1 MLHKGFLKLTLL
13 VIAATFCISAQSAM
27 ASRQDPQV
35 AMTQGSQDNSQ
46 DVVMYDNAKG
56 DCGKCGKCE
65 SCPQK
70 KKCDACP
77 CPQRCPEKKKCEA
90 CPCPPKK
97 KCEAC
102 PCPASCD
109 KPCPSCPSSCK
120 GCPANNGMKARQG
133 AAK

>member
-1 MLHKGFLKLTLL
+1 MLHKGFLKFTLL
-13 VIAATFCISAQSAM
+13 VIAATFCLSAQSAM

-35 AMTQGSQDNSQ
+35 AMTQGSQDDSQ
-46 DVVMYDNAKG
+46 NVAMNDNMKG

-70 KKCDACP
+70 KKCEACP
-77 CPQRCPEKKKCEA
+77 CPQRCPQ
-90 CPCPPKK
+90 KK

-109 KPCPSCPSSCK
+109 KPCPSCPSSCE
-120 GCPANNGMKARQG
+120 GCPANKGMKARQG
-133 AAK
+133 AAKSAQGQ